1 MPPGT
6 SVSSAAGSSL
16 MTAAT
21 ADTLD
26 LEKGTYPV
34 PWTQQSQD
42 SRRSSASRKTKKKQE
57 MAERNNPYF
66 AGASNLSRDRPS
78 VSSAANNEEHV
89 MIEQHA
95 DLEGKAMKILVSYVG
110 YYNDCLH
117 LLTYF
122 V

>member
-1 MPPGT
+1 
-6 SVSSAAGSSL
+6 

-66 AGASNLSRDRPS
+66 TGASNLSRDRPS
-78 VSSAANNEEHV
+78 VSSAANEEQV
-89 MIEQHA
+89 MIEQHV
-95 DLEGKAMKILVSYVG
+95 DLEGKAMKILVRYAG
-110 YYNDCLH
+110 YHHDCLH